1 MLCDIRHA
9 SRSLLERTLDV
20 QNSVMTCEN
29 HCRCLAVRFQ
39 PLVNFGALSSPYSY
53 QSHNLPTSDMS
64 VRRMH
69 QTMQWAVKIAPYA
82 SLYAS
87 RLSIPKHPILQ
98 RNYYQPPRTINTR
111 LSCSANIGISQY
123 YLKIEISRRTIH
135 DLTNVRQLS

>member
-1 MLCDIRHA
+1 MLYDIRHG
-9 SRSLLERTLDV
+9 SRSLHERTLDA

-39 PLVNFGALSSPYSY
+39 PLVHFGALSNPYSY
-53 QSHNLPTSDMS
+53 QYHNLPTSDMS
-64 VRRMH
+64 VRR
-69 QTMQWAVKIAPYA
+69 MQWAVKIAPYA